1 MKSVEFGSYIK
12 SLRES
17 KNIPQRIVAHA
28 LDVDTSTLSKME
40 LGERQ
45 VIIEMIPKLAKVLG
59 ITFKDLQ
66 IKYITEKIRLD
77 FKSQKYLSEA
87 LENIQNELNKK

>member
-12 SLRES
+12 SIRES

-45 VIIEMIPKLAKVLG
+45 VLIAMIPKLAKVLG
-59 ITFKDLQ
+59 VDFKELQ
-66 IKYITEKIRLD
+66 IKYIVEKNL
-77 FKSQKYLSEA
+77 FEFEGQPYLKEA
-87 LENIQNELNKK
+87 LTEILKKLK